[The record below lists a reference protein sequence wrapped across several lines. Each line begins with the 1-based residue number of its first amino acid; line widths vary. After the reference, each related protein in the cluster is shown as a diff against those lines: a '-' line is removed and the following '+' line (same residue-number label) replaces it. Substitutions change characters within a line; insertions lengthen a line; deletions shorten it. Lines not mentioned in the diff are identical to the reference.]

1 MSKLINKKN
10 IRKNNRFKLIITIPC
25 SVMQLKLDEGEDLG
39 DVGECTNDGKGVYTF
54 KYKVIIVN
62 QKNDK
67 KKKKKLE
74 L

>member
-1 MSKLINKKN
+1 
-10 IRKNNRFKLIITIPC
+10 
-25 SVMQLKLDEGEDLG
+25 MQLKLEDGEELG

-62 QKNDK
+62 QKSER

>member
-1 MSKLINKKN
+1 M
-10 IRKNNRFKLIITIPC
+10 IITVPC
-25 SVMQLKLDEGEDLG
+25 SVMQLKLEDGEELG

-62 QKNDK
+62 QKSER

>member
-1 MSKLINKKN
+1 M
-10 IRKNNRFKLIITIPC
+10 
-25 SVMQLKLDEGEDLG
+25 MQLKLDEGEDLG